1 MNPSPDLKGAVLIVS
16 REGMGSGPLDLQ
28 RRLLSTYLCLLLENR
43 WTPLAV
49 CFYTDGVKLLT
60 DGSPVLEPL
69 RELEA
74 AGVRLI
80 ACKTCLDY
88 FSLTDKLRVGII
100 GGMGDIMT
108 ATAMATKVISL

>member
-1 MNPSPDLKGAVLIVS
+1 MNPSPDLSGAVLVVS
-16 REGMGSGPLDLQ
+16 REGMGSGPPELQ

-43 WTPLAV
+43 WTLLAV

-69 RELEA
+69 RALEA

-80 ACKTCLDY
+80 VCKTCLNN
-88 FSLTDKLRVGII
+88 
-100 GGMGDIMT
+100 
-108 ATAMATKVISL
+108 

>member
-1 MNPSPDLKGAVLIVS
+1 MNPSPDLSGAVLVVS
-16 REGMGSGPLDLQ
+16 REGMGSGPPELQ
-28 RRLLSTYLCLLLENR
+28 RRLLSTYLGLLLENR

-60 DGSPVLEPL
+60 EGSPVLEPL
-69 RELEA
+69 RALEA

-88 FSLTDKLRVGII
+88 FEIGDKLRVGIV
-100 GGMGDIMT
+100 GGMGDILA
-108 ATAMATKVISL
+108 ATALAAKVIAL